1 VSRLDPGSGGDS
13 DRRFAD
19 RRFGGRIGDLTLPE
33 LRRIVLT
40 AVLFLTVLGLFLWM
54 VRGVIIAAL
63 LGLIIAFY
71 LGPLDRWLTDRL
83 HGRRRLSALLTLIAL
98 IVPLVAVVLYSYFE
112 ALRVGDYLVRNQA
125 EVTREVTE
133 AVHRLPWMVEDPE
146 ERAEEVREDPED
158 ALEQG
163 GRGPGRVDQAIR
175 DGIARAARVADDV
188 PGTVGRSAGR
198 FAINATIFLFTA
210 FYILTRGE
218 ILGAYLRG
226 QIPDRYSEL
235 VRALDTNVRGV
246 LYGAIYSTLVAQVI
260 KSAVLFALFLIFGV
274 PLAAVLAVL
283 SFVIGFFPIVG
294 SWTVY
299 LPVAVWLLVF
309 AEKPFAAVVV
319 LAVGGVV
326 NTLFIS
332 TYLRPKLAAD
342 KSHVLDF
349 YWMLLGLVTGV
360 YTFGLAGV
368 VLGPILI
375 GLLKAILDTVTNRA
389 SWRLVEQ
396 EYEE

>member
-1 VSRLDPGSGGDS
+1 MSRLEPNDGSGS
-13 DRRFAD
+13 DRRYSE
-19 RRFGGRIGDLTLPE
+19 RRFGERIGDLTLPE

-40 AVLFLTVLGLFLWM
+40 AVLFLAVLALFLWM
-54 VRGVIIAAL
+54 VRTVIIAAL

-83 HGRRRLSALLTLIAL
+83 NGRRSLSALLTLTAL
-98 IVPLVAVVLYSYFE
+98 IVPLVVVVLYSYFE
-112 ALRVGDYLVRNQA
+112 VLRVGDYLVRNQA
-125 EVTREVTE
+125 EVTREVTD
-133 AVHRLPWMVEDPE
+133 AVHRIPWLVEDPE
-146 ERAEEVREDPED
+146 EARGDPED
-158 ALEQG
+158 ALEAA
-163 GRGPGRVDQAIR
+163 GRGTERTDGAIR
-175 DGIARAARVADDV
+175 DGIARAARVADDLPAMV
-188 PGTVGRSAGR
+188 SRMAGS

-210 FYILTRGE
+210 FYVLTRGE
-218 ILGAYLRG
+218 MLGAYLRG
-226 QIPDRYSEL
+226 QIPGRYSEL
-235 VRALDTNVRGV
+235 VQALDTNVRGV
-246 LYGAIYSTLVAQVI
+246 LYGAIYSTLVTQVI
-260 KSAVLFALFLIFGV
+260 KAAVLFVLFLVFGV
-274 PLAAVLAVL
+274 PLAAVLAVV

-294 SWTVY
+294 SWSVY

-309 AEKPFAAVVV
+309 ADNALGAVVV

-375 GLLKAILDTVTNRA
+375 GLLKAVLDTVTNRA

-396 EYEE
+396 EYEG